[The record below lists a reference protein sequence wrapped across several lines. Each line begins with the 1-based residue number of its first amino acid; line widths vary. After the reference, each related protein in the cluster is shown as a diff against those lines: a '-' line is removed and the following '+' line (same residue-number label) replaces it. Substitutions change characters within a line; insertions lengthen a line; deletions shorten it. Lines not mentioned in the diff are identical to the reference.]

1 VNQINL
7 NHNEPSD
14 RSANW
19 GATVVTVV
27 TATMTSAVTA
37 PTATVATPASLA
49 ATEIT
54 VAVPAT
60 SSSSRTDKK
69 LLRKS
74 KRIKNATSELQS
86 DFYGE
91 FKAHTSN

>member
-1 VNQINL
+1 
-7 NHNEPSD
+7 
-14 RSANW
+14 
-19 GATVVTVV
+19 
-27 TATMTSAVTA
+27 MTSAVTA
-37 PTATVATPASLA
+37 PTATA

-60 SSSSRTDKK
+60 SSSRTDKK

-74 KRIKNATSELQS
+74 KRIYNATSELQS

-91 FKAHTSN
+91 FKTHRSN